1 MQMFRYK
8 AVSKDGKK
16 VSGALEAQDEYEA
29 VARLKETHSLVTGIT
44 EVHSTKKEKFSDG
57 KISEKSLAVMC
68 AQFSIILS
76 SGLPMVRAIELI
88 AGQTADK
95 TLKKILKQA
104 AADVASGFSLAQSLK
119 NRKKNLP
126 VTFIETVR
134 SGEESGTLEVSFS
147 RLQAYYSKSFRTK
160 SKVRAAMIY
169 PMFTLAVAFVVIII
183 IMVVAVPAFT
193 QSFASMGGELPWVTK
208 AMIGLS
214 SFFTRY
220 WIFLAVVAAAGIFLY
235 RWYGR
240 TEKGGMLLARQRLKT
255 PGLGRINRLKAS
267 AQFANTLSTLLAA
280 GIPAHQAMSVA
291 ASILDN
297 EWVGSSI
304 GRQLS
309 GLEEGKTLCACIRSA
324 GVLPDMLTEMVGI
337 GEETGTLEHTL
348 DVVGAYYDNETE
360 MASQK
365 AVSLL
370 EPVIICV
377 LAFVVAFILLSVYL
391 PMITLYTN
399 IG

>member
-1 MQMFRYK
+1 MFRYK

-16 VSGALEAQDEYEA
+16 ITGTLEAQDEYEA
-29 VARLKETHSLVTGIT
+29 VVRLKETHTVVTGIT
-44 EVHSTKKEKFSDG
+44 AVRGTHKEKLSDG

-68 AQFSIILS
+68 SQFSIILGA
-76 SGLPMVRAIELI
+76 GLPMVRAIELI

-104 AADVASGFSLAQSLK
+104 AADVAAGFSLAQSLK
-119 NRKKNLP
+119 SRSRNLP

-134 SGEESGTLEVSFS
+134 SGEESGTLEVSFR
-147 RLQAYYSKSFRTK
+147 RLQDYYSKSFRMK

-169 PMFTLAVAFVVIII
+169 PMFTLAVAIIVIII

-208 AMIGLS
+208 VLIAMS
-214 SFFTRY
+214 DFFTGY
-220 WIFLAVVAAAGIFLY
+220 WIFLAVATAAALLLY
-235 RWYGR
+235 RWLGH
-240 TEKGGMLLARQRLKT
+240 TEQGGLLRARRRLKS
-255 PGLGRINRLKAS
+255 PVLGKINRLKAS

-280 GIPAHQAMSVA
+280 GIPVLQAVTVTASV
-291 ASILDN
+291 LDN
-297 EWVGSSI
+297 EWVGTSI
-304 GRQLS
+304 GKHAS
-309 GLEEGKTLCACIRSA
+309 GLEEGKNLSSCLRTA

-348 DVVGAYYDNETE
+348 DVIGSYYDNETE

-370 EPVIICV
+370 EPVIICI

-399 IG
+399 MG